1 MKEYPI
7 ERYQEHLP
15 RLEKRKR
22 TTRAVALFWAGLAAP
37 NFILGALG
45 DTWYN
50 FAVGGV
56 MLTGAWIS
64 TMVYNSSRGQIN
76 LIERGG
82 RPTGVYMALLKEDR
96 AQLEKKIT
104 GFADRVAEIQLEA
117 EKLAEDEA
125 GQWWRQPG
133 SVWFETDQFITST
146 DQVIRQHEID
156 RIKAEQAAAKA
167 EFDRMMAEQI
177 AALEAEKAEAKRLD
191 QERRIAATQRWIE
204 EQREWDAF
212 KEDAQM
218 EARTRKERG
227 DWYEPPLGVPGGV
240 NPDEEAAVKEIARK
254 FRETAERMNQQLAAT
269 LSTPFETHQVR
280 SWDNPD
286 PVDIFVESPDL
297 PKCSKGKSIYNRH
310 QAEAVMSTLRGLRLD
325 RHYRVVG
332 CAMHYH
338 LTRVVR

>member
-96 AQLEKKIT
+96 AQLEKKVT
-104 GFADRVAEIQLEA
+104 GFADQVAEIQLEA

-156 RIKAEQAAAKA
+156 RIKAEQA
-167 EFDRMMAEQI
+167 ERQREYEQHLREQRR
-177 AALEAEKAEAKRLD
+177 ALAEKEAAEKKAD

-269 LSTPFETHQVR
+269 MGVFDPGGYHEIR
-280 SWDNPD
+280 AWDSAD
-286 PVDIFVESPDL
+286 PVRIEPAIQADRCPRT
-297 PKCSKGKSIYNRH
+297 GKVIYTG
-310 QAEAVMSTLRGLRLD
+310 AEAYVLLQNMRR
-325 RHYRVVG
+325 RNHYRAVACLG
-332 CAMHYH
+332 HYH
-338 LTRVVR
+338 LNRVVR

>member
-7 ERYQEHLP
+7 ERYREHLP
-15 RLEKRKR
+15 RLDKRKR
-22 TTRAVALFWAGLAAP
+22 TTRAVALLWAGIAQAQ
-37 NFILGALG
+37 FVIGALG
-45 DTWYN
+45 DTWYH

-56 MLTGAWIS
+56 LLAGAWIS
-64 TMVYNSSRGQIN
+64 AMVYINSRDQIN
-76 LIERGG
+76 LIERGEC
-82 RPTGVYMALLKEDR
+82 PTGVYLALVKADEK
-96 AQLEKKIT
+96 QLEEKVT
-104 GFADRVAEIQLEA
+104 GFGDQVAEIRAEA

-125 GQWWRQPG
+125 GQWWRRPG
-133 SVWFETDQFITST
+133 SVWFETDQFIRST

-167 EFDRMMAEQI
+167 EFDRMMAEQV

-269 LSTPFETHQVR
+269 MGVFDPGGYHEIR
-280 SWDNPD
+280 AWDSVD
-286 PVDIFVESPDL
+286 PVRIEPAISADRCPRT
-297 PKCSKGKSIYNRH
+297 GKTIYTGP
-310 QAEAVMSTLRGLRLD
+310 QAYALLHDMRPRN
-325 RHYRVVG
+325 HYRAVVCLG
-332 CAMHYH
+332 HYH